1 MFLTLVEDK
10 SRTTWV
16 FLLSDKSAVPM
27 MLKEFVMFIQTQ
39 FHTTIKVIRTD
50 NGTEL
55 CNKTVDS
62 FLKGL
67 GIIHQ
72 QSCVY
77 TPQQN
82 GLVERKHR
90 NLLNCA
96 RALRFHAS
104 LPILFWGD
112 CILTAAYLVNRTPTV
127 VLQNRSPFE
136 VLFNTSPDYDSLR
149 VFGSLC
155 YATVVPQPA
164 DKFAA
169 RAIKGVFLGYPYNK
183 KGYKVLN
190 LDTNQVFISRDVK
203 FVENIF
209 PFRIFQLHLLN
220 ICFHLLLSLLMMIH
234 LRFRSFLRMLLI
246 FMTV

>member
-127 VLQNRSPFE
+127 VLQI
-136 VLFNTSPDYDSLR
+136 R
-149 VFGSLC
+149 V
-155 YATVVPQPA
+155 
-164 DKFAA
+164 
-169 RAIKGVFLGYPYNK
+169 
-183 KGYKVLN
+183 
-190 LDTNQVFISRDVK
+190 
-203 FVENIF
+203 
-209 PFRIFQLHLLN
+209 
-220 ICFHLLLSLLMMIH
+220 H
-234 LRFRSFLRMLLI
+234 LRYFLILPLIMTLYECLVRYAMLQWYLNRLI
-246 FMTV
+246 NLQLGLSKGCFWDIHITRKVIKF